1 MMPVSAL
8 NPRPLKGK
16 FVTLEPLEPRH
27 HDALIEAG
35 KDMETWRFIS
45 IDPKEGFAGR
55 LSSIVRENEKGA
67 MHSFV
72 VRRNSD
78 KAVVGSTSYLAISP
92 PDAKLEIGWTWYVA
106 DARGGPVNPECKYFL
121 MRNAFED
128 AGYHRVEFK
137 TDVNNARSR
146 AALKKL
152 GANEEGIL
160 REHIW
165 MAQGYFR
172 TSVYYSVLAAEWP
185 GVKAALKQRL
195 SAY

>member
-1 MMPVSAL
+1 MTPVSSL
-8 NPRPLKGK
+8 NPRVLTGK
-16 FVTLEPLEPRH
+16 FVTLEPLEARH

-35 KDMETWRFIS
+35 RDMETWRYIS
-45 IDPKEGFAGR
+45 VDPKQGFAHR
-55 LSSIVRENEKGA
+55 LPHIVSENEKGA

-72 VRRNSD
+72 VRRNAD
-78 KAVVGSTSYLAISP
+78 GAVLGSTSYLMISAY
-92 PDAKLEIGWTWYVA
+92 DAKLEIGWTWYVA
-106 DARGGPVNPECKYFL
+106 DARGGPVNPECKYLL

-128 AGYHRVEFK
+128 AGYHRVELK

-152 GANEEGIL
+152 GATEEGIL

-172 TSVYYSVLAAEWP
+172 TSVYYSVLAPEWP
-185 GVKAALKQRL
+185 GVKA
-195 SAY
+195 